1 MKNIILIFFAS
12 AFLFSCSNGSVD
24 VLPNLSVV
32 ISSPDDSEKTFGDT
46 IGIYLGSDLATSIN
60 VTITGGTEN
69 LEVYNNTLTL
79 DSENGSCTGPGCLDC
94 LAQENGH
101 PDECGC
107 NECLVKD
114 TDFRFVCSW
123 IPVCNGDVCAS
134 GSYTLVAIAT
144 NEDGQSGSIS
154 VSFLVEM

>member
-1 MKNIILIFFAS
+1 M
-12 AFLFSCSNGSVD
+12 
-24 VLPNLSVV
+24 
-32 ISSPDDSEKTFGDT
+32 GDT

-79 DSENGSCTGPGCLDC
+79 DSVNGSCTGPDCLDC
-94 LAQENGH
+94 LAQNNGH
-101 PDECGC
+101 PNECGC

-134 GSYTLVAIAT
+134 GNYTLVATAT

>member
-12 AFLFSCSNGSVD
+12 AFLFSCSNDSVD

-32 ISSPDDSEKTFGDT
+32 IATPDDSEKTFGDT

-60 VTITGGTEN
+60 VTITGGAEN
-69 LEVYNNTLTL
+69 LEVYNNTLNI
-79 DSENGSCTGPGCLDC
+79 DPVNGSCTGPDCLDC
-94 LAQENGH
+94 LAQNNGH

-114 TDFRFVCSW
+114 TDFRYVGSW
-123 IPVCNGDVCAS
+123 IPVCNGNVCAS
-134 GSYTLVAIAT
+134 GSYILEVEAT
-144 NEDGQSGSIS
+144 NEDGQTGSTS
-154 VSFLVEM
+154 VSFLVQM